1 MSNENQASGL
11 TLYEAAKAVGVNFRK
26 NWAPESKTLIAN
38 GLKLHYLEWGDPSN
52 PTMLLLHG
60 FAQQCHSWDFVAL
73 AFADRYRIIALDQ
86 RGHGDSDW
94 ASDGDYSPETQQKDI
109 EAFVN
114 SLGIQ
119 RFVLMG
125 LSMGGRN
132 SFTYAANNPDRV
144 EALIIVDAGP
154 ENVRTGTQNIRNFVE
169 QEDELDSIDA
179 FVDRV
184 IKYNPRRDPIQIR
197 GSIVNNL
204 RELPNGKWT
213 WKNDKILT
221 SPGRMAGTQD
231 PDLTNRLWN
240 YVESLQCPTLVVR
253 GDKSDIIATNTA
265 DEMANRIPNGKVA
278 IVENAGHLVM
288 GDNPSGFE
296 SAVTQFIKTL
306 HKPS

>member
-1 MSNENQASGL
+1 M
-11 TLYEAAKAVGVNFRK
+11 
-26 NWAPESKTLIAN
+26 
-38 GLKLHYLEWGDPSN
+38 
-52 PTMLLLHG
+52 
-60 FAQQCHSWDFVAL
+60 
-73 AFADRYRIIALDQ
+73 DQ

-204 RELPNGKWT
+204 RKLPNGKWT
-213 WKNDKILT
+213 WKYDKILR

>member
-119 RFVLMG
+119 KFVLMG

-213 WKNDKILT
+213 WKYDKILR
-221 SPGRMAGTQD
+221 SPGRMGGTQD
-231 PDLTNRLWN
+231 PDMTNRLWN

>member
-11 TLYEAAKAVGVNFRK
+11 TLYEAAKSVGVNFRK

-213 WKNDKILT
+213 WKYDKILR

-231 PDLTNRLWN
+231 PDMTNRLWN